1 MPIHKVRMP
10 DGSVG
15 YQWGRTGK
23 KYKNLED
30 ARRQERAI
38 YASGWREGDQ
48 DKKATYTGENGMNY
62 EEWTKTAA
70 PNIGG
75 IAAAGAAG
83 RALTLAALLHGVI
96 KKNRVTGTIGGAM
109 LGSGIGAGLVGG
121 TAEAL
126 SGGRLLS
133 MNPNDAGA
141 WGGAAG
147 ALAGAI
153 GGGSL
158 GYILSSAAKKRQEEM
173 ENLEDARRQED
184 VVKTASLRKGA
195 ARQLAVVLK
204 TAQIKNA
211 AAGVQ
216 LPKAIQPTGG
226 TGLTTTPQQT
236 AASASPAPKPA
247 APALQQEPD
256 IGGTRVV
263 QPGDTG
269 WKYWKE
275 LGGNRHMPYN
285 KWLQAFQAANPGMA
299 INKLKPGTTVGLGE
313 GVE

>member
-62 EEWTKTAA
+62 AEWTKNADVDFGTL
-70 PNIGG
+70 
-75 IAAAGAAG
+75 AAASSAG
-83 RALTLAALLHGVI
+83 RALGLAALLHGVI
-96 KKNRVTGTIGGAM
+96 KKNRTTGTIGGAM
-109 LGSGIGAGLVGG
+109 LGSGIGSGLIGG
-121 TAEAL
+121 TAQAL
-126 SGGRLLS
+126 SEGRLLP
-133 MNPNDAGA
+133 MHPNNAGT

-173 ENLEDARRQED
+173 EDARRQED
-184 VVKTASLRKGA
+184 VVKTASLSKGA
-195 ARQLAVVLK
+195 ARQLAVLVK
-204 TAQIKNA
+204 TAQSKKA

-226 TGLTTTPQQT
+226 TGLTATPQQT

-256 IGGTRVV
+256 LGGTRVV

-269 WKYWKE
+269 WKYWKD
-275 LGGNRHMPYN
+275 LGGNQHMPYN
-285 KWLQAFQAANPGMA
+285 KWLQAFQAANPGMD